1 MYNCIQLNEL
11 NANPRISDISL
22 DLLREYYETYLNPFE
37 YHYNV
42 IDETNQYD
50 IELRFDQENLC
61 HLLGLESIVKYNIN
75 RNELHNYKGQKGW
88 NNIKDGNIT
97 INSLKDINKS
107 RFKSGKDKM
116 VFFYLVPNL
125 IKTPKAIYFDNSLLE
140 PPTRIHSKIIFF
152 SEYFNSIL
160 HLGIEPND
168 DKLYY
173 VPRTLLIERITDKND
188 GTKYIK
194 DQQQIELE
202 VKNRVIML

>member
-11 NANPRISDISL
+11 NTNPRISDISL
-22 DLLREYYETYLNPFE
+22 ELLREYYEIYLNPFE

-42 IDETNQYD
+42 IDETNQYH

-75 RNELHNYKGQKGW
+75 KNELCNYKGQKGW
-88 NNIKDGNIT
+88 DNIKDGSIT
-97 INSLKDINKS
+97 MKLLKDINKN

-125 IKTPKAIYFDNSLLE
+125 IKTPKAIYFDNSLIE
-140 PPTRIHSKIIFF
+140 PPTRIQSKIIFF
-152 SEYFNSIL
+152 NEYFNSIL

-168 DKLYY
+168 DNLYY

-188 GTKYIK
+188 GTKYTK

-202 VKNRVIML
+202 VKSRVIML